1 MPEQRD
7 RTDSQAL
14 GAGDPSTAPT
24 DDAGIATQGSLF
36 GEEELRPIPEH
47 VGYRGQTAC
56 RAAGISY
63 RQLDYWTRTEL
74 IVPSV
79 RAAAGSGSQRLY
91 SFRDILILRVV
102 KRLLDAGVSL
112 QNVRDAVHFLA
123 NRGAGDL
130 AQITLMSDGS
140 SIYEC
145 RSKDEVYD
153 ILKGGQGVFGIAL
166 GQVYQEV
173 ENTLSGQPAV
183 SLEGKQMLPDGAVD
197 ELASRRRR
205 QRKTG

>member
-1 MPEQRD
+1 MPDQRD
-7 RTDSQAL
+7 RAGSPAHDDSAFT
-14 GAGDPSTAPT
+14 GARHPE
-24 DDAGIATQGSLF
+24 QGSLF
-36 GEEELRPIPEH
+36 GDEELRPIPED

-56 RAAGISY
+56 NAAGISY

-91 SFRDILILRVV
+91 SFRDILILRAV

-112 QNVRDAVHFLA
+112 QNVRSAVAHLA
-123 NRGAGDL
+123 DCGMDDL

-140 SIYEC
+140 TIYAF
-145 RSKDEVYD
+145 RSTDEVYD
-153 ILKGGQGVFGIAL
+153 LLRGGQGVFGIAL

-173 ENTLSGQPAV
+173 EATLSDKPAI
-183 SLEGKQMLPDGAVD
+183 SIEGKSVLPEGVVD
-197 ELASRRRR
+197 ELASRRQ